1 MWRPEAIMAIVT
13 LKPTRTP
20 ELMLEGYSINP
31 NAFAG
36 KTAAQIA
43 ALPAHEGKIHVTIGD
58 FFAVSGDAG
67 ATAADTDIV
76 IAGDCTRV
84 KFIGSKMTAGTVTV
98 NGNADMYVGGWMKG
112 GKVHV
117 KGNVDSFCGI
127 QMESGEILVD
137 GDAKNHVGCAY
148 RGDWRGMKG
157 GTIRIKGN
165 AGNDIGTFM
174 LGGTIIIEKN
184 AFIHVSTH
192 AEGGTVVI
200 KGDVE
205 GRVGGQMV
213 KGEMYV
219 LGKIKFMMP
228 GYKKIDTVEKEIDGV
243 RATFDHYI
251 GDLGER
257 HGKSK
262 GQVVYAN
269 LYLKAA
275 A

>member
-1 MWRPEAIMAIVT
+1 MATVT
-13 LKPTRTP
+13 LKPTKVP
-20 ELMLEGYSINP
+20 ELIFEGYSITP
-31 NAFAG
+31 DAFAG
-36 KTAAQIA
+36 KTAAEIA
-43 ALPAHEGKIHVTIGD
+43 ALPGHEGKIHVKIGD
-58 FFAVSGDAG
+58 FFTVSGAPG

-84 KFIGSKMTAGTVTV
+84 KYIGSKMTAGTVTV

-112 GKVHV
+112 GKIHV
-117 KGNVDSFCGI
+117 TGDVDSFCGI
-127 QMESGEILVD
+127 QMQGGEILVD

-157 GTIRIKGN
+157 GTIRIKGS

-174 LGGTIIIEKN
+174 LGGTIIIEKD

-192 AEGGTVVI
+192 AEGGTVII

-213 KGEMYV
+213 KGDMYV
-219 LGKIKFMMP
+219 LGNIKFMMP
-228 GYKKIDTVEKEIDGV
+228 GYQKVETVEKEVDGV
-243 RATFDHYI
+243 MLKLDHYI

-257 HGKSK
+257 HPKSK
-262 GQVVYAN
+262 GQIVYAN

>member
-1 MWRPEAIMAIVT
+1 MATVT
-13 LKPTRTP
+13 LKPTKVP
-20 ELMLEGYSINP
+20 ELMLEGYSITP
-31 NAFAG
+31 DAFAG
-36 KTAAQIA
+36 KNPAQIA
-43 ALPAHEGKIHVTIGD
+43 ALPAHEGKIHVTLGD
-58 FFAVSGDAG
+58 FFAVSGEAG

-76 IAGDCTRV
+76 IAGDVSRV
-84 KFIGSKMTAGTVTV
+84 KYIGSKMTAGTVTV
-98 NGNADMYVGGWMKG
+98 NGNTDMYTGGWMKG
-112 GKVHV
+112 GKIHV
-117 KGNVDSFCGI
+117 TGNVDSFCGI
-127 QMESGEILVD
+127 QMEGGELLVD

-157 GTIRIKGN
+157 GTIRIKGS

-213 KGEMYV
+213 KGDMYV
-219 LGKIKFMMP
+219 LGNIKFMMP
-228 GYKKIDTVEKEIDGV
+228 GFQKVDRMEKEIDG
-243 RATFDHYI
+243 AKYTFDHYI

-257 HGKSK
+257 HPKVKGKE
-262 GQVVYAN
+262 VFAN

-275 A
+275 

>member
-1 MWRPEAIMAIVT
+1 MATVT
-13 LKPTRTP
+13 LKPTKVP
-20 ELMLEGYSINP
+20 ELMFEGYSITP
-31 NAFAG
+31 DAFAG

-43 ALPAHEGKIHVTIGD
+43 ELPGHEGKFVLKLGD
-58 FFAVSGDAG
+58 FFTVTGDAG
-67 ATAADTDIV
+67 ATAAETDIV

-84 KFIGSKMTAGTVTV
+84 KYIGSKMTAGTVTV
-98 NGNADMYVGGWMKG
+98 NGNADMYVGSWMKG
-112 GKVHV
+112 GRIHI
-117 KGNVDSFCGI
+117 KGNMDSFCGI
-127 QMESGEILVD
+127 QMEGGELLCD
-137 GDAKNHVGCAY
+137 GNAGNHVGCAY

-157 GTIRIKGN
+157 GLIRVKGN
-165 AGNDIGTFM
+165 AGNDIGTAM

-192 AEGGTVVI
+192 AEGGTVII

-219 LGKIKFMMP
+219 LGKIKFMLP
-228 GYKKIDTVEKEIDGV
+228 GYQKVGTVEKEVDGGKY
-243 RATFDHYI
+243 TFDHYI

-262 GQVVYAN
+262 GQIVYAN

>member
-1 MWRPEAIMAIVT
+1 MATVT
-13 LKPTRTP
+13 LKPKKVP
-20 ELMLEGYSINP
+20 ELMLEGYSITP
-31 NAFAG
+31 DAFAG

-43 ALPAHEGKIHVTIGD
+43 ALPAHEGKIHVTLGD
-58 FFAVSGDAG
+58 FFEVSGNG
-67 ATAADTDIV
+67 GETATDTDIV

-84 KFIGSKMTAGTVTV
+84 KYIGSKMTSGTVTV
-98 NGNADMYVGGWMKG
+98 NGNADMYVGGWMRG
-112 GKVHV
+112 GKIHV
-117 KGNVDSFCGI
+117 KGNIDSFCGI
-127 QMESGEILVD
+127 QMEGGEILVD

-157 GTIRIKGN
+157 GTIRIKGS

-174 LGGTIIIEKN
+174 LGGTIIIEKD

-192 AEGGTVVI
+192 AEGGTVII

-228 GYKKIDTVEKEIDGV
+228 GYQKVETVEKEVDGV
-243 RATFDHYI
+243 KAKFDHYI

-257 HGKSK
+257 HPKSK